1 MCACVNIIICML
13 MNLGIFFLVFFHAST
28 NVITIYNFGI
38 MFIPF
43 WVYRRYKFRSCL
55 NHFCHNSQV
64 KHFMRQTY
72 FSLVQKTFQ
81 FVKSILYIKATC
93 LSVWAVSRH
102 CPNLCFFVL
111 FFLCQLNYPDLCL
124 FLFFSYDGFC
134 FLC

>member
-1 MCACVNIIICML
+1 MHVFYIIICML

-38 MFIPF
+38 MFIPL
-43 WVYRRYKFRSCL
+43 WVYRSYKFRSCL

-81 FVKSILYIKATC
+81 FVKSIYIVSGC
-93 LSVWAVSRH
+93 NGHHFVWFLRGH
-102 CPNLCFFVL
+102 HWTFGFIKHNMIYPFFIIEHL
-111 FFLCQLNYPDLCL
+111 IKSKFLVTLWT
-124 FLFFSYDGFC
+124 
-134 FLC
+134 